1 MQQKRKTEKRF
12 GTRRG
17 QRFKLGKIQPYLL
30 AWNLEERNQSQG
42 MQVASRRRQQ
52 PWAESQKENGKL
64 VPQPHRTEFCEQ
76 S

>member
-17 QRFKLGKIQPYLL
+17 QNFKLEKIQPYLL
-30 AWNLEERNQSQG
+30 AWNFEERNQSQG

-64 VPQPHRTEFCEQ
+64 VPQPPRTEFCEQ
-76 S
+76 P

>member
-1 MQQKRKTEKRF
+1 MQ
-12 GTRRG
+12 
-17 QRFKLGKIQPYLL
+17 
-30 AWNLEERNQSQG
+30 A
-42 MQVASRRRQQ
+42 ASRRRQQ